1 MPKVKVPRK
10 STWVDMTAMCDVAS
24 LLLTFFILTSN
35 FTQKEPVIVSTPSSI
50 SQIKIPEVN
59 VMQILVGKD
68 GRVFFGIDGNEKRIE
83 LLKKIGE
90 HFNIPFTRDEEKR
103 FSVINSFGCDV
114 RQLKSYIAMK
124 PEARDAEKSNPGMPK
139 DSVDNQLKEWVR
151 FALIVNPKLTI
162 AIKGDAGTT
171 FPQFKRVL
179 KTMDELKQY
188 RFNLITGLEEEP
200 KI

>member
-35 FTQKEPVIVSTPSSI
+35 FTQKEPVIVSTPPSI

-59 VMQILVGKD
+59 VMQVLVGKD

-83 LLKKIGE
+83 LLKKVADVYKQS
-90 HFNIPFTRDEEKR
+90 FTKEEEKR
-103 FSVINSFGCDV
+103 FSVINTFGV
-114 RQLKSYIAMK
+114 PVEKLKYYINMK
-124 PEARDAEKSNPGMPK
+124 PEDRDKDVNNPGMPI
-139 DSVDNQLKEWVR
+139 DSLNNQFKIWVQYAR
-151 FALIVNPKLTI
+151 AINPKITI
-162 AIKGDAGTT
+162 AIKADAGTP
-171 FPQFKRVL
+171 FPPIKRVL
-179 KTMDELKQY
+179 DTMNELKEN
-188 RFNLITGLEEEP
+188 RFNLITALEEEP